1 MTIRPDGSPPSGDRT
16 HAGSVEVL
24 PVLLDTTVLIDVL
37 RGRSAAGRLL
47 GLRSSGEVPF
57 VCCINVEE
65 IWRGVRPDEED
76 DAARLV
82 DGLRLAGLGVA
93 EGRRAGRWRR
103 EAAVQGVTLS
113 QADCLIAAAAV
124 GVGAQ
129 LATGNPKHFPMEE
142 LQVEHWPAG
151 A

>member
-1 MTIRPDGSPPSGDRT
+1 
-16 HAGSVEVL
+16 L

-37 RGRSAAGRLL
+37 RRRKAAQRLL

-65 IWRGVRPDEED
+65 IWRGLRPGEEEG
-76 DAARLV
+76 AARLL
-82 DGLRLAGLGVA
+82 DGLRLAELGLT

-103 EAAVQGVTLS
+103 EAAEMGTTLS

-124 GVGAQ
+124 GVGAR
-129 LATGNPKHFPMEE
+129 LATGNPKQFPMEE
-142 LQVEHWPAG
+142 LEVEHWPAG
-151 A
+151 E

>member
-1 MTIRPDGSPPSGDRT
+1 LADG
-16 HAGSVEVL
+16 V

-37 RGRSAAGRLL
+37 RGRPAAERVLA
-47 GLRSSGEVPF
+47 LRSSGDVPF
-57 VCCINVEE
+57 VCAINIEE
-65 IWRGVRPDEED
+65 IWRGIRPGEED
-76 DAARLV
+76 AAAGLIE
-82 DGLRLAGLGVA
+82 GLRLADLGVA
-93 EGRRAGRWRR
+93 EGQRSGRWRR
-103 EAAVQGVTLS
+103 EAAASGATLS

>member
-1 MTIRPDGSPPSGDRT
+1 VGRVPAPFGRAPGRLT
-16 HAGSVEVL
+16 AL

-37 RGRSAAGRLL
+37 RGRRAADRLL
-47 GLRSSGEVPF
+47 GLRSAGEVPF

-65 IWRGVRPDEED
+65 IWRGIRPGEEG
-76 DAARLV
+76 AAAKLV
-82 DGLRLAGLGVA
+82 DGLRLADLGVA

-103 EAAVQGVTLS
+103 EAAARGITLS
-113 QADCLIAAAAV
+113 QADCLIAAATV
-124 GVGAQ
+124 GVGAK

-142 LQVEHWPAG
+142 LEVEHWAAG

>member
-1 MTIRPDGSPPSGDRT
+1 MTGAS
-16 HAGSVEVL
+16 AEV

-37 RGRSAAGRLL
+37 RGRGAAERLL
-47 GLRSSGEVPF
+47 RLRASGEVPF

-65 IWRGVRPDEED
+65 IWRGLRRGDEED
-76 DAARLV
+76 AGRLLQ
-82 DGLRLAGLGVA
+82 GLRLAELGLA

-103 EAAVQGVTLS
+103 EAGAGGTTLS

-124 GVGAQ
+124 GVGAR

-142 LQVEHWPAG
+142 LEVEHWPAG